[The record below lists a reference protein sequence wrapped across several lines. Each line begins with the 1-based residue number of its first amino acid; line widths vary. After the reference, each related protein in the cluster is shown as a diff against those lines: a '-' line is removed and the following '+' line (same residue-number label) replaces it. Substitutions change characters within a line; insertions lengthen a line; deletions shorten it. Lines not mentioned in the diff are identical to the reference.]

1 MLETR
6 QESFG
11 AHKKRI
17 VGGAHHSH
25 SHSHLPEYTMS
36 EILNDL
42 SVVPDGALDAVLL
55 KSVEMP
61 EGTPTVRGY
70 DFEGPLDLQK
80 MLDCMMTSGYQATQ
94 FGRCVDEVNR
104 MLKWRLSDEPVDD
117 TTDEDERDPAYRA
130 STRSRS
136 ATMYCSGRRIA
147 NQLTMTIG
155 MEPLGSICDTIVYT
169 QPVPSLDGSTR

>member
-11 AHKKRI
+11 ARKKSSEELSENLSAARD
-17 VGGAHHSH
+17 HSH
-25 SHSHLPEYTMS
+25 SHSHLAEYTMS

-42 SVVPDGALDAVLL
+42 SAVPDGALDAVLL

-117 TTDEDERDPAYRA
+117 TTRRTAPRPGPKFSWDSRRTSSPAA
-130 STRSRS
+130 SASSSGTSSR
-136 ATMYCSGRRIA
+136 TK
-147 NQLTMTIG
+147 
-155 MEPLGSICDTIVYT
+155 
-169 QPVPSLDGSTR
+169 

>member
-11 AHKKRI
+11 GRKKSSEELSENLSAARD
-17 VGGAHHSH
+17 HSH
-25 SHSHLPEYTMS
+25 SHSHLAEYTMS

-42 SVVPDGALDAVLL
+42 SAVPDGALDAVLL

-130 STRSRS
+130 STR
-136 ATMYCSGRRIA
+136 TKIF
-147 NQLTMTIG
+147 
-155 MEPLGSICDTIVYT
+155 LGFT
-169 QPVPSLDGSTR
+169 

>member
-1 MLETR
+1 MPARRALGELTAAR
-6 QESFG
+6 D
-11 AHKKRI
+11 
-17 VGGAHHSH
+17 HSH
-25 SHSHLPEYTMS
+25 SHSHLAEYTMS

-42 SVVPDGALDAVLL
+42 SAVPDGALDAVLL

-130 STRSRS
+130 STRTKIFLGFTSNLIS
-136 ATMYCSGRRIA
+136 SGVRE
-147 NQLTMTIG
+147 QLRYLVKTK
-155 MEPLGSICDTIVYT
+155 
-169 QPVPSLDGSTR
+169 